1 VTTPI
6 IDQSNDPSYKH
17 LFALVREF
25 PQVEPYI
32 KTAQV
37 DVPEEEEKLASSA
50 FAWPDR
56 RLFRIDKPAQAA
68 LSRLYMQ
75 KQAGVPE
82 EVVKRCDEALDLYGI
97 KLDFGTEKVAEPLDD
112 SDDYLLPKMK
122 RFRVRTPNDV
132 KLASVALL
140 THCHKM
146 DPDTRATAAVNLVKK
161 ATALNIELSA
171 PIYKLAG
178 ATMSDPNLLRD
189 WIEARAEATEDPA
202 IKRAYT
208 KLADATRTK
217 EVACQQFLNDRDDL
231 IKIAGSLMEL
241 DEAAGLQ
248 QHYDKRIPD
257 PMLTVFNTDKI
268 AEEMLDLAGKPVEL
282 SKLLAVDPDAYRM
295 VFGED
300 LAEEFIDGEDV
311 DVEQLKII
319 LPTVPL
325 DLQQALAAQMGI

>member
-1 VTTPI
+1 MDTPI

-17 LFALVREF
+17 LFALLREF
-25 PQVEPYI
+25 PQAEEHI
-32 KTAQV
+32 KTAEV

-50 FAWPDR
+50 FAWRER

-75 KQAGVPE
+75 KQAGIPE
-82 EVVKRCDEALDLYGI
+82 EVIKRCDEALDLYGI
-97 KLDFGTEKVAEPLDD
+97 KMDFSTEKVAAPVDD

-122 RFRVRTPNDV
+122 RFRVRTPDDV
-132 KLASVALL
+132 KVASVALL
-140 THCHKM
+140 HHCHKM

-161 ATALNIELSA
+161 ATALNIELST

-178 ATMSDPNLLRD
+178 VTMCNPQLFRD
-189 WIEARAEATEDPA
+189 WVEARVEATEDPA

-208 KLADATRTK
+208 KLAEATRTK
-217 EVACQQFLNDRDDL
+217 EVACQQFLNNRDDL
-231 IKIAGSLMEL
+231 IKVAGALMEL

-248 QHYDKRIPD
+248 QHYDRRLPD

-282 SKLLAVDPDAYRM
+282 SKLLAIDPDTYRM

-300 LAEEFIDGEDV
+300 LAEEFIDGEDI
-311 DVEQLKII
+311 DVAQLKII